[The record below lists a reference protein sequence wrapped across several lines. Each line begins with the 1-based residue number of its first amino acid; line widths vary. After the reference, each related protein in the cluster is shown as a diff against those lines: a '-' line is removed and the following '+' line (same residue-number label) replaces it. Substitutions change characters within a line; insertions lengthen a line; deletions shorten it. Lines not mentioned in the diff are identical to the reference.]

1 MIVDDSA
8 SVREGLA
15 ISLEE
20 FPDLDLVAEAS
31 NGAEAIR
38 LCETLQPDV
47 VLMDL
52 AMPGI
57 DGVATTRAIRASLP
71 DTRVVVLTG
80 LREKSMIQSALQAG
94 AIGYLL
100 KTVSV
105 SALVNTIHAVYENP
119 GSAGMARERVESP
132 L

>member
-1 MIVDDSA
+1 MPIKVMIVDDSA

-15 ISLEE
+15 ISLGA

-38 LCETLQPDV
+38 LCEQFHPDV

-57 DGVATTRAIRASLP
+57 DGVATTRAIRKALP
-71 DTRVVVLTG
+71 DTQIVVLTG
-80 LREKSMIQSALQAG
+80 IREKSMIQSALQAG
-94 AIGYLL
+94 ATGYLL

-105 SALVNTIHAVYENP
+105 TALVNTIHSVYDNP
-119 GSAGMARERVESP
+119 ERSGMAQ
-132 L
+132 

>member
-1 MIVDDSA
+1 MDDSA

-15 ISLEE
+15 ISLEA
-20 FPDLDLVAEAS
+20 FPDLDLVAEAA

-38 LCETLQPDV
+38 LCEQVQPDI

-57 DGVATTRAIRASLP
+57 DGVATTRAIRKALP
-71 DTRVVVLTG
+71 DTHVIVLTG
-80 LREKSMIQSALQAG
+80 VREKSMIQSALQAG

-100 KTVSV
+100 KNVSV
-105 SALVNTIHAVYENP
+105 SALVNTIQSVYNT
-119 GSAGMARERVESP
+119 GSSGLMRQGLESP